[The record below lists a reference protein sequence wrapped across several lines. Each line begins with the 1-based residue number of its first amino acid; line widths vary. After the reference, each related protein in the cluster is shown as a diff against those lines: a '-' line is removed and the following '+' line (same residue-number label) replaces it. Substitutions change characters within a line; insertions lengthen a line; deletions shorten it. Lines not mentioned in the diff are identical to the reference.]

1 MAQNEGQ
8 GDRQMDRRKFLIS
21 TGGVA
26 VAAAASS
33 AGAETAGPDVGT
45 RSTSQGATVLRL
57 AMPWADRPQGPG
69 ESARRL
75 AQRFETMSGGRYR
88 LEIAGS
94 AEDADLLHSS
104 PDAFAH
110 HHPAFAYFAGL
121 PGSAGLPAGDVS
133 HWLTVGGGQM
143 LWDDLAAD
151 YGWKPLLAGH
161 LGHAPPL
168 WSRAPITRLADIAGE
183 PLAIGGLGAEAARAL
198 GADAHALTPDA
209 AVRALED
216 GTIRAAETGGL
227 LTSLALGVGR
237 VARHATGHGLNG
249 GGTALALHV
258 RLDAWDRL
266 APRDQAVLAAAAEQE
281 FHASLAEAC
290 AHDRLARHTL
300 ETAFGVTFS
309 PWPADIAGALDRV
322 AEATV
327 AHVAGYDARAARIDQ
342 SYMAFRSAV
351 SGSAAPRR
359 VHSVDRAI
367 S

>member
-1 MAQNEGQ
+1 
-8 GDRQMDRRKFLIS
+8 MDRRKFLIS

-26 VAAAASS
+26 VAAAAST
-33 AGAETAGPDVGT
+33 AGAETAERRAGAGPVP
-45 RSTSQGATVLRL
+45 QGATVLRL

-75 AQRFETMSGGRYR
+75 AQRVAAMTGGRYH
-88 LEIAGS
+88 LQIA
-94 AEDADLLHSS
+94 AAATDADLLHAS
-104 PDAFAH
+104 PHALAH
-110 HHPAFAYFAGL
+110 RHPAFSYFAGL
-121 PGSAGLPAGDVS
+121 PGGAGLAASDLA

-143 LWDDLAAD
+143 LWDDLAAEC
-151 YGWKPLLAGH
+151 GWKPLLAGH

-168 WSRAPITRLADIAGE
+168 WSRAPVTRLSDIAGE
-183 PLAIGGLGAEAARAL
+183 PLAIGGLGADAARAL
-198 GADAHALTPDA
+198 GAEVHALTPDA

-216 GTIRAAETGGL
+216 GTIHAAETGGL

-237 VARHATGHGLNG
+237 AARHATGHGLNG

-258 RLDAWDRL
+258 RLDIWERL
-266 APRDQAVLAAAAEQE
+266 APEDQAILAAAAEQE
-281 FHASLAEAC
+281 FHASVAEDR
-290 AHDRLARHTL
+290 AHERLARHTL

-309 PWPADIAGALDRV
+309 AWPADIAGALDRV

-359 VHSVDRAI
+359 PPSVAGGAI